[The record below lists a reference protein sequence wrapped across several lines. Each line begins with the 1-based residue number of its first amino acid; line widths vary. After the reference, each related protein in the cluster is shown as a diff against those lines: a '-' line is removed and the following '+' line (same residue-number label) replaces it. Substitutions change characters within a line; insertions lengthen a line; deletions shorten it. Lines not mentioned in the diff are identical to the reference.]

1 MKIIYISDSILPSK
15 TANSVHVMNMCNS
28 LAEIGHKVLFIAVS
42 TKQLE
47 LKNVDNI
54 FSFYGIKKTFN
65 LKIIS
70 ALHFKNKILN
80 AIYRELIINPKIKK
94 ILKNHKPD
102 IVYGRQVF
110 GCYIA
115 AKQGLPVILESHAP
129 MWEIG
134 PVNNLYFNKLIKH
147 KNFVRLIVITEALK
161 NIYRKKNYNIDDI
174 AVLPDASVPVPD
186 FSHKIKLNSNSGN
199 LKIMY
204 TGHLYPGRGIE
215 NIIYLAEQLPE
226 HDFYIVGGLDKD
238 IDFWK
243 SKINFKNLHFLGF
256 VSPADVYKYRN
267 SADILLAPYQKKV
280 LVYGAHE
287 TSQFMSPLKIFEYM
301 SSKKPVICSDLPVLR
316 EILNENNAILVP
328 PDDYE
333 SWKNAV
339 IKFAE
344 NPSFGAELANN
355 SYNDFLKS
363 YTWDKRAEILTR
375 FSLKFIR

>member
-47 LKNVDNI
+47 LKNIDNI

-65 LKIIS
+65 LEIIS

-80 AIYRELIINPKIKK
+80 AVYRQLIINPKIKK

-115 AKQGLPVILESHAP
+115 AEIGFPVILESHAP

-161 NIYRKKNYNIDDI
+161 NIYRKKYYNIDDI
-174 AVLPDASVPVPD
+174 VVLPDDSVSVHD
-186 FSHKIKLNSNSGN
+186 LSHKIKLNSNSVN
-199 LKIMY
+199 LNIMF
-204 TGHLYPGRGIE
+204 TG
-215 NIIYLAEQLPE
+215 
-226 HDFYIVGGLDKD
+226 
-238 IDFWK
+238 
-243 SKINFKNLHFLGF
+243 
-256 VSPADVYKYRN
+256 
-267 SADILLAPYQKKV
+267 LL
-280 LVYGAHE
+280 
-287 TSQFMSPLKIFEYM
+287 
-301 SSKKPVICSDLPVLR
+301 
-316 EILNENNAILVP
+316 
-328 PDDYE
+328 
-333 SWKNAV
+333 
-339 IKFAE
+339 
-344 NPSFGAELANN
+344 
-355 SYNDFLKS
+355 
-363 YTWDKRAEILTR
+363 
-375 FSLKFIR
+375 

>member
-28 LAEIGHKVLFIAVS
+28 LAEIGHEVLFIAVS

-115 AKQGLPVILESHAP
+115 AKTGFPVILESHAP

-186 FSHKIKLNSNSGN
+186 FSHKIKLNSNSDN

-204 TGHLYPGRGIE
+204 TGHLYPGRGTE

-226 HDFYIVGGLDKD
+226 HDFYIVGGLEKD

-243 SKINFKNLHFLGF
+243 SKSNFKNLHFLGF
-256 VSPADVYKYRN
+256 IPPAEVYKYRN

-339 IKFAE
+339 IKLAE

-355 SYNDFLKS
+355 SYNDFLES